1 MFSITKDVVN
11 TIAPALCDR
20 SDAFVHH
27 EGEENEGW
35 MSKFFDRMHIHFNDF
50 SEVLKVQ
57 EATKRKKHS
66 Y

>member
-11 TIAPALCDR
+11 TIAPGLCDR
-20 SDAFVHH
+20 PDAFVHP

-35 MSKFFDRMHIHFNDF
+35 MSGFFDRMHVHIDAF

-57 EATKRKKHS
+57 GSQK
-66 Y
+66 